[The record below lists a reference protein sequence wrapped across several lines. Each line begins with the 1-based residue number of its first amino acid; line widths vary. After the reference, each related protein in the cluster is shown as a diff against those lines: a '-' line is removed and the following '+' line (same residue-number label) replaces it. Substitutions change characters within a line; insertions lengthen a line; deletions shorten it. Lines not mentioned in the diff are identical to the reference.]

1 MNKTKKQ
8 QQTIDLD
15 SDEST
20 EAKLDLSVLR
30 KPIIT
35 SVTGF
40 DEMLRAYADGTSEAS
55 LQNFSLKFSNLNFDR
70 YKLLNLKI
78 HLDSSNS

>member
-40 DEMLRAYADGTSEAS
+40 DEMLRAYADGTSEVS

-70 YKLLNLKI
+70 YKLLNFKI